1 MFHMARTEVE
11 CCVLLTGLS
20 GKQGDLYHL
29 GTTTSVRELQPR
41 FSWKG
46 FQYAQVTFS
55 AGGAFRDDLSEQE
68 LLNAVRGIKTN
79 MGFEESAFESLG
91 DSQESWVLYGIA
103 GITPDGGA
111 CERLSAEER
120 REWRRLSAVERRE
133 VRAILEEELLSLDLQ

>member
-1 MFHMARTEVE
+1 
-11 CCVLLTGLS
+11 
-20 GKQGDLYHL
+20 
-29 GTTTSVRELQPR
+29 
-41 FSWKG
+41 
-46 FQYAQVTFS
+46 
-55 AGGAFRDDLSEQE
+55 
-68 LLNAVRGIKTN
+68 

-133 VRAILEEELLSLDLQ
+133 VRAMLEEELLSLDLQRLYTHCFRTLCVSRLIRLK